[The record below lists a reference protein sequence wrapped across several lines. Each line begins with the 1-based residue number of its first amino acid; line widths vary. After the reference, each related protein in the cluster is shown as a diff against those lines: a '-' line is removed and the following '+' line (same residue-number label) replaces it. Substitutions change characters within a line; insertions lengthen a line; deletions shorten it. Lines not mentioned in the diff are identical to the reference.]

1 MAEHTVKT
9 IVFANQKG
17 GVGKTTCAVNIG
29 ACTAKKGYK
38 TLIVDCDPQ
47 GNATS
52 GLGVD
57 KRRLSA
63 SVYDV
68 LINRVKSD
76 EAIVAT
82 QVRGLSLIGS
92 TIDLVGAELELVE
105 ATRREYRLA
114 DSLKELTD
122 KFDFIY
128 IDCPPSLGLM
138 TLNALCAA
146 DAVVVPLLC
155 EFYSLEGLSQ
165 LINTIRLVKRGNN
178 PQLELLGVLIN
189 MYDGRLNLTV
199 QVLEQI
205 KKFFPGKLFSTPI
218 PRSVRISEAPSHGMS
233 ISDYDKYSKGALA
246 YMSVTDELIARA
258 QRKDISNGKK

>member
-17 GVGKTTCAVNIG
+17 GVGKTTCAVNIA

-155 EFYSLEGLSQ
+155 
-165 LINTIRLVKRGNN
+165 
-178 PQLELLGVLIN
+178 
-189 MYDGRLNLTV
+189 
-199 QVLEQI
+199 
-205 KKFFPGKLFSTPI
+205 
-218 PRSVRISEAPSHGMS
+218 
-233 ISDYDKYSKGALA
+233 
-246 YMSVTDELIARA
+246 
-258 QRKDISNGKK
+258 